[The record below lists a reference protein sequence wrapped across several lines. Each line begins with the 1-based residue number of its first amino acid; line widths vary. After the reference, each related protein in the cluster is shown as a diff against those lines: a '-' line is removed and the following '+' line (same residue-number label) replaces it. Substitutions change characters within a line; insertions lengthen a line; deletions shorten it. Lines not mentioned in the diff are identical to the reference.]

1 MRKPRPAPKRLKL
14 FALAFALGAFGLAS
28 CTSAGASRTVEVPEL
43 ELVFDRDAAE
53 LSDEA
58 EAYVA
63 DAVSIMRREAIHRR
77 EIDFDVV
84 HQTIRHYADG
94 AQTAEDTH
102 EAIGRALPLLR
113 DHHSSFLTF
122 AQLEEYMGLTR
133 EDMDAIRAG
142 RPPHA
147 DPSQIDSLRGAL
159 RYASGRVIDRDGTD
173 PVGYLRVPE
182 FENLTAEGM
191 AFFADSLQRT
201 IRQFDRAG
209 VSGWI
214 VDLRDNTGG
223 AAMPMIAGLG
233 PLLDGGNGYY
243 TVDAGGDVL
252 SRSYYRDGGYY
263 DVPAD
268 EVEGEPIMEF
278 GVRYRVSDETAPV
291 AVLTDNRTAS
301 SAEAVTA
308 IFAGQPN
315 VQIIGQRTNGL
326 TSTNSFEVL
335 SDGAVLNLT
344 VGHYANRDRVVYEQ
358 GISPDIEVRT
368 DEVSDG
374 EPDPVLTR
382 ALAWI
387 AS

>member
-1 MRKPRPAPKRLKL
+1 MRTPRPAPERQH
-14 FALAFALGAFGLAS
+14 LAFLVFALGAFALSS

-43 ELVFDRDAAE
+43 ELAFDRDAAD
-53 LSDEA
+53 LSEEA
-58 EAYVA
+58 EAYISA
-63 DAVSIMRREAIHRR
+63 AVTIMRREAIHRR

-84 HQTIRHYADG
+84 HQTIRHFADG
-94 AQTAEDTH
+94 ARTTEDTH
-102 EAIGRALPLLR
+102 EAISKALPLLR

-133 EDMDAIRAG
+133 EDMEAIREG

-159 RYASGRVIDRDGTD
+159 GYASGRVIDRDGAD
-173 PVGYLRVPE
+173 PVGYLHIPE

-201 IRQFDRAG
+201 IRQFDQVG

-214 VDLRDNTGG
+214 VDLRDNRGG

-252 SRSYYRDGGYY
+252 GRAYYRDGGYY
-263 DVPAD
+263 DVPTGEA
-268 EVEGEPIMEF
+268 EGEPIMEF
-278 GVRYRVSDETAPV
+278 GVQYEVSDPAARV

-308 IFAGQPN
+308 VFAGQPN

-344 VGHYANRDRVVYEQ
+344 IGHYADRDRTVYEQ
-358 GISPDIEVRT
+358 GISPNIEVP
-368 DEVSDG
+368 VSAESDDVI
-374 EPDPVLTR
+374 ER
-382 ALAWI
+382 ALSWI

>member
-1 MRKPRPAPKRLKL
+1 M
-14 FALAFALGAFGLAS
+14 
-28 CTSAGASRTVEVPEL
+28 
-43 ELVFDRDAAE
+43 
-53 LSDEA
+53 
-58 EAYVA
+58 
-63 DAVSIMRREAIHRR
+63 
-77 EIDFDVV
+77 
-84 HQTIRHYADG
+84 HQTVRHYADG
-94 AQTAEDTH
+94 ARTTEDTH
-102 EAIGRALPLLR
+102 EAIGKVLPLLR
-113 DHHSSFLTF
+113 DHHSSFLTL

-133 EDMDAIRAG
+133 EDMEAIRAG

-159 RYASGRVIDRDGTD
+159 EYASGRIIDRDEAE

-201 IRQFDRAG
+201 IRQFDRVG

-233 PLLDGGNGYY
+233 PLLDGGNGFY
-243 TVDAGGDVL
+243 TVDANGDVL
-252 SRSYYRDGGYY
+252 GRAYYRGGGYY
-263 DVPAD
+263 DVPTG
-268 EVEGEPIMEF
+268 ETEGEPIVES
-278 GVRYRVSDETAPV
+278 GVRYRVSDGAARV

-308 IFAGQPN
+308 IFARQPN

-344 VGHYANRDRVVYEQ
+344 IGHYADRNRTVYEQ
-358 GISPDIEVRT
+358 GISPDIEVPVSAET
-368 DEVSDG
+368 DVVIE
-374 EPDPVLTR
+374 R
-382 ALAWI
+382 ALLWI
-387 AS
+387 RG

>member
-1 MRKPRPAPKRLKL
+1 MRTPRPAPERQH
-14 FALAFALGAFGLAS
+14 LAFLVLALGAFALAS

-43 ELVFDRDAAE
+43 ELAFDRDAAD
-53 LSDEA
+53 LSEEA
-58 EAYVA
+58 EAYISSAVA
-63 DAVSIMRREAIHRR
+63 IMRREAIHRR

-84 HQTIRHYADG
+84 HQTIRHFSDG
-94 AQTAEDTH
+94 AQTTEDTH
-102 EAIGRALPLLR
+102 QAISKALPLLR

-133 EDMDAIRAG
+133 EDMESIREG

-147 DPSQIDSLRGAL
+147 NPSQIDSLRGAL
-159 RYASGRVIDRDGTD
+159 EYSSGRVINRDGAD
-173 PVGYLRVPE
+173 PVGYLRIPE

-191 AFFADSLQRT
+191 GFFADSLQRT
-201 IRQFDRAG
+201 IRQFDRLG

-233 PLLDGGNGYY
+233 PLLDSGNGFY

-252 SRSYYRDGGYY
+252 SRAYYRDGGYY
-263 DVPAD
+263 DVPTD
-268 EVEGEPIMEF
+268 ETEGDPIMESA
-278 GVRYRVSDETAPV
+278 VRYRVSDGAARV

-344 VGHYANRDRVVYEQ
+344 IGHYADRDRTVYEQ
-358 GISPDIEVRT
+358 GISPDIEVP
-368 DEVSDG
+368 VNAGSDDVI
-374 EPDPVLTR
+374 ER

-387 AS
+387 AG

>member
-1 MRKPRPAPKRLKL
+1 MRTPRPAPKRQHFVLL
-14 FALAFALGAFGLAS
+14 VFALGALAFAS

-43 ELVFDRDAAE
+43 ELAFDRDAAD
-53 LSDEA
+53 LSEEA
-58 EAYVA
+58 EAYISSAVA
-63 DAVSIMRREAIHRR
+63 VMRREAIHRR

-84 HQTIRHYADG
+84 HQTIRHFADG
-94 AQTAEDTH
+94 AQTTEDTH
-102 EAIGRALPLLR
+102 EAISKALPLLR

-133 EDMDAIRAG
+133 EDMEAIRVG

-159 RYASGRVIDRDGTD
+159 EYASGRVIDRDEAE

-201 IRQFDRAG
+201 IRQFDQLG
-209 VSGWI
+209 VSGWV

-233 PLLDGGNGYY
+233 PLLDSGNGFY

-252 SRSYYRDGGYY
+252 GRAYYRDGGYY
-263 DVPAD
+263 DVPTG
-268 EVEGEPIMEF
+268 ETEGEPIVES
-278 GVRYRVSDETAPV
+278 GVRYRVSDGAARV
-291 AVLTDNRTAS
+291 AVLTDGRTAS

-344 VGHYANRDRVVYEQ
+344 IGHYADRSQTVYEQ
-358 GISPDIEVRT
+358 GISPDIEVP
-368 DEVSDG
+368 VSAEADVVV
-374 EPDPVLTR
+374 ER
-382 ALAWI
+382 ALLWI
-387 AS
+387 RG

>member
-1 MRKPRPAPKRLKL
+1 MRTPRPAPKRQHLVL
-14 FALAFALGAFGLAS
+14 LVFALGAFAFAS
-28 CTSAGASRTVEVPEL
+28 CTSAGASRAVEVPEL
-43 ELVFDRDAAE
+43 ELAFDRDAAD
-53 LSDEA
+53 LSEEA
-58 EAYVA
+58 EAYISSAVA
-63 DAVSIMRREAIHRR
+63 VMRREAIHRR
-77 EIDFDVV
+77 EVDFDVV
-84 HQTIRHYADG
+84 HQTIRHFADG
-94 AQTAEDTH
+94 AQTTGDTH
-102 EAIGRALPLLR
+102 EAISKALPLLR

-133 EDMDAIRAG
+133 EDMEAIRAG

-159 RYASGRVIDRDGTD
+159 EYASGRVIDRDEAE

-201 IRQFDRAG
+201 IRQFDRVG

-233 PLLDGGNGYY
+233 PLLDSGNGFY

-252 SRSYYRDGGYY
+252 GRAYYRDGGYY
-263 DVPAD
+263 DVPTG
-268 EVEGEPIMEF
+268 ETEGEPIVES
-278 GVRYRVSDETAPV
+278 GVRYRVSDGAARV
-291 AVLTDNRTAS
+291 AVLTDDRTAS

-344 VGHYANRDRVVYEQ
+344 IGHYADRDRTVYEQ
-358 GISPDIEVRT
+358 GISPDIEVPV
-368 DEVSDG
+368 DA
-374 EPDPVLTR
+374 EPDDVIER

-387 AS
+387 AG

>member
-1 MRKPRPAPKRLKL
+1 MRSSRPFPERQRLPSL
-14 FALAFALGAFGLAS
+14 ILALGAFALAS
-28 CTSAGASRTVEVPEL
+28 CTSVGASRTVEVPEL
-43 ELVFDRDAAE
+43 ELVFDRDAAD
-53 LSDEA
+53 LSEEA

-63 DAVSIMRREAIHRR
+63 DAVAVMRREAIHRR

-84 HQTIRHYADG
+84 HQAIRHYADG
-94 AQTAEDTH
+94 AQTTEDTH
-102 EAIGRALPLLR
+102 EAIGKALPLLR

-133 EDMDAIRAG
+133 EDMDSIRAG

-159 RYASGRVIDRDGTD
+159 EYASGRVIGRGGEE

-191 AFFADSLQRT
+191 GFFADSLQRA
-201 IRQFDRAG
+201 IRQFDRLG
-209 VSGWI
+209 MSGWI

-233 PLLDGGNGYY
+233 PLLDGGNGFY

-252 SRSYYRDGGYY
+252 GRSYYRDGGYY
-263 DVPAD
+263 DVATG
-268 EVEGEPIMEF
+268 ETEGEPIMES
-278 GVRYRVSDETAPV
+278 GVRYTVSDGTAPI

-308 IFAGQPN
+308 IFARQPN

-344 VGHYANRDRVVYEQ
+344 IGHYADRSRTVYEQ
-358 GISPDIEVRT
+358 GIDPDIEVP
-368 DEVSDG
+368 VSAEADV
-374 EPDPVLTR
+374 VLER
-382 ALAWI
+382 ALIWI
-387 AS
+387 RG

>member
-1 MRKPRPAPKRLKL
+1 MRKPRPAPERRELL
-14 FALAFALGAFGLAS
+14 AVALALGAFGLAS
-28 CTSAGASRTVEVPEL
+28 CTSAGASRAVEVPEL

-63 DAVSIMRREAIHRR
+63 DAVAVMRREAIHRR

-94 AQTAEDTH
+94 ARTAEDTH

-133 EDMDAIRAG
+133 EDMDSIRAG
-142 RPPHA
+142 RPPHV
-147 DPSQIDSLRGAL
+147 DPSRLDSLRGAL
-159 RYASGRVIDRDGTD
+159 GYASGRVISRDGED

-201 IRQFDRAG
+201 IRQFDQVG

-214 VDLRDNTGG
+214 VDLRDNRGG

-252 SRSYYRDGGYY
+252 GRAYYRDGGYY
-263 DVPAD
+263 DVPTGEA
-268 EVEGEPIMEF
+268 EGEPIMEF
-278 GVRYRVSDETAPV
+278 GVQYEVSDPAARV

-308 IFAGQPN
+308 VFAGQPN

-344 VGHYANRDRVVYEQ
+344 IGHYADRDRTVYEQ
-358 GISPDIEVRT
+358 GISPNIEVP
-368 DEVSDG
+368 VSAESDDVI
-374 EPDPVLTR
+374 ER
-382 ALAWI
+382 ALSWI